1 MPSWYISIYLTL
13 ISKILW
19 INSAALSSL
28 KWMPEWMHRRSSNA
42 PSDLSSIN
50 FPAIRWSMR
59 IEIWRRYLYSKW
71 FTRKMLLAIWACCSS
86 SISES
91 EDQYADTFQILR
103 LDTGSLSRLGRVPKR
118 LYWRITS
125 STISVPRT
133 GNRSR
138 VNFRTTSTWSSRH
151 NRWHMRIW
159 QWQHGLR

>member
-1 MPSWYISIYLTL
+1 MVDADRDLE
-13 ISKILW
+13 
-19 INSAALSSL
+19 ALSVL
-28 KWMPEWMHRRSSNA
+28 QMVHTQDAARDMGT
-42 PSDLSSIN
+42 L
-50 FPAIRWSMR
+50 F
-59 IEIWRRYLYSKW
+59 
-71 FTRKMLLAIWACCSS
+71 SS

-103 LDTGSLSRLGRVPKR
+103 LDTGSLSRLERVPKR

-138 VNFRTTSTWSSRH
+138 VDFRTTSSWSSRH

-159 QWQHGLR
+159 QWQHSLR

>member
-1 MPSWYISIYLTL
+1 MVGVDLGLEGAIAFQMAHTQ
-13 ISKILW
+13 
-19 INSAALSSL
+19 NAARD
-28 KWMPEWMHRRSSNA
+28 MG
-42 PSDLSSIN
+42 
-50 FPAIRWSMR
+50 
-59 IEIWRRYLYSKW
+59 
-71 FTRKMLLAIWACCSS
+71 MLFSS

-103 LDTGSLSRLGRVPKR
+103 LDTGSLSRLERVPKR
-118 LYWRITS
+118 LYWRVTS

-138 VNFRTTSTWSSRH
+138 VNFRTTSSWSSCH